1 MLCLALSSLL
11 EYRDVAR
18 FQELMQ
24 SDAQFSPRN
33 ATVAIIEDD
42 AAVRNALAF
51 SLQTDGLS
59 VRAYGCAEDL
69 LKDPFAVEIDCLV
82 VDYRLPNMN
91 GLDML
96 KELRRRGIDA
106 PAILIATEPS
116 PAVRAAVGLMGAS
129 IVEKPLLT
137 EELYDLIALELRSRR
152 GPRN

>member
-1 MLCLALSSLL
+1 
-11 EYRDVAR
+11 
-18 FQELMQ
+18 MQ
-24 SDAQFSPRN
+24 SNAKFAPRS

-42 AAVRNALAF
+42 AAVCNALAF

-59 VRAYGCAEDL
+59 VREYGCAEDL

-96 KELRRRGIDA
+96 KELRRRDIDA

-116 PAVRAAVGLMGAS
+116 LAVRAAVGLMGAS

-152 GPRN
+152 GPRH

>member
-1 MLCLALSSLL
+1 MQLGS
-11 EYRDVAR
+11 RK
-18 FQELMQ
+18 LMC
-24 SDAQFSPRN
+24 SAAKPAPRN

-42 AAVRNALAF
+42 AAVRKALAF

-69 LKDPFAVEIDCLV
+69 LADALVDEIDCLV

-91 GLDML
+91 GLDLL
-96 KELRRRGIDA
+96 KELRNRSIDA

-137 EELYDLIALELRSRR
+137 EELYDLIALELRRARST
-152 GPRN
+152 

>member
-1 MLCLALSSLL
+1 
-11 EYRDVAR
+11 
-18 FQELMQ
+18 MQ
-24 SDAQFSPRN
+24 SNAKFAPRS

-42 AAVRNALAF
+42 AAVCNALAF

-59 VRAYGCAEDL
+59 VREYGCAEDL
-69 LKDPFAVEIDCLV
+69 LKDAFAVEIDCLV

-116 PAVRAAVGLMGAS
+116 LAVRAAVGLVGAS

-137 EELYDLIALELRSRR
+137 EELYDLIALALINRIS
-152 GPRN
+152 